1 LVTGRYLVSMVG
13 AFSDCWRS
21 MVWGIVLLEESKRMI
36 DMQKTFGQCWLWM
49 IGPVEIP
56 CYLTFCYLAY
66 GRVIGWL
73 VSASISSHMF
83 EYGFFFDLFE

>member
-1 LVTGRYLVSMVG
+1 MVG

-36 DMQKTFGQCWLWM
+36 DMQ
-49 IGPVEIP
+49 
-56 CYLTFCYLAY
+56 AY

-73 VSASISSHMF
+73 VPASILSHMF
-83 EYGFFFDLFE
+83 KYGFFFTCSTEVKLFEPCH